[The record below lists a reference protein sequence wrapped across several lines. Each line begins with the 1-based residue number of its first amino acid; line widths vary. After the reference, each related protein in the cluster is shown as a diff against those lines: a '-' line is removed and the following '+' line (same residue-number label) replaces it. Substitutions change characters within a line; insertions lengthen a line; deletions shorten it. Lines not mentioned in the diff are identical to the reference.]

1 MPKKPQTKLRLFTFV
16 EIKTIIME
24 IAIHGRLFNET
35 AKPFIQSMF
44 DELKSRHVN
53 VHISK
58 TYAEVLTI
66 AEVETH
72 SYIQFESAKDYKGA
86 DFLLSLGGD
95 GTLLDSLTYIGAKET
110 PILGINTGRLG
121 FLATVSPENL
131 LIELAMLFQGKFEI
145 EKRSLVSI
153 ESNIDI
159 FNGINFGLN
168 ELGIMKTDTSSMIV
182 IKTYLNDEFLN
193 SYWADGLIVSTP
205 TGSTGYNLSVGGPV
219 VTPTAGIFV
228 ISPMSPH
235 NLNVRPLVVSDNSKL
250 RFEVESR
257 SKSFLVSLDSRSKVV
272 DDTTVISLKKESFQA
287 YLVKIRGSDFLDT
300 LRSKLNW
307 GLDYRN

>member
-1 MPKKPQTKLRLFTFV
+1 MK
-16 EIKTIIME
+16 
-24 IAIHGRLFNET
+24 IAIHGRVFSEA
-35 AKPFIQSMF
+35 AKPYIQSMF
-44 DELKSRHVN
+44 DELKSRSVE
-53 VHISK
+53 VQISE
-58 TYAEVLTI
+58 TYLQILNEAN
-66 AEVETH
+66 VETYFH
-72 SYIQFESAKDYKGA
+72 TIFTDSSDFRKA
-86 DFLLSLGGD
+86 DFALSLGGD
-95 GTLLDSLTYIGAKET
+95 GTLLDSLTYVGANET
-110 PILGINTGRLG
+110 PILGVNTGRLG

-131 LIELAMLFQGKFEI
+131 IVELAMLFQGKYEI

-159 FNGINFGLN
+159 FNGVNFGLN

-219 VTPTAGIFV
+219 VTPGADIFV

-257 SKSFLVSLDSRSKVV
+257 SGSFLVSLDSRSKVV
-272 DDTTVISLKKESFQA
+272 EANTVISLKKESFKA
-287 YLVKIRGSDFLDT
+287 YLVKIRGSDFLNT

-307 GLDYRN
+307 GLDSRN

>member
-1 MPKKPQTKLRLFTFV
+1 MK
-16 EIKTIIME
+16 
-24 IAIHGRLFNET
+24 IAIHGRAFNEV

-44 DELKSRHVN
+44 DELKSRDVKTQ
-53 VHISK
+53 ISASYYQILK
-58 TYAEVLTI
+58 
-66 AEVETH
+66 ETGIETFTENTF
-72 SYIQFESAKDYKGA
+72 SNKNELQIA
-86 DFLLSLGGD
+86 DFALSLGGD
-95 GTLLDSLTYIGAKET
+95 GTLLDALTFIGEKET

-131 LIELAMLFQGKFEI
+131 LIELALLFQGKYEI
-145 EKRSLVSI
+145 ENRTLVSI
-153 ESNIDI
+153 SSNIDI
-159 FNGINFGLN
+159 FNGVNFGLN

-182 IKTYLNDEFLN
+182 IKAFLNEKYLN

-219 VTPTAGIFV
+219 VTPGSDIFV

-235 NLNVRPLVVSDNSKL
+235 NLNVRPLIVSDNSKL

-257 SKSFLVSLDSRSKVV
+257 SKNFLVSLDSRSKVV
-272 DDTTVISLKKESFQA
+272 EDTTEISLEKEKFQA
-287 YLVKIRGSDFLDT
+287 RLLKLRGSDFLNT

-307 GLDYRN
+307 GLDARN

>member
-1 MPKKPQTKLRLFTFV
+1 MR
-16 EIKTIIME
+16 

-35 AKPFIQSMF
+35 AKPYIQSMF
-44 DELKSRHVN
+44 DELKSRSVEIY
-53 VHISK
+53 ISE
-58 TYAEVLTI
+58 TYSQILKVAGITTY
-66 AEVETH
+66 ETAN
-72 SYIQFESAKDYKGA
+72 YKSANDYQGA

-95 GTLLDSLTYIGAKET
+95 GTLLDSLTYIGSKET

-131 LIELAMLFQGKFEI
+131 IVELAMLFQGKYEI
-145 EKRSLVSI
+145 EKRALVSI

-159 FNGINFGLN
+159 FNGVNFGLN

-182 IKTYLNDEFLN
+182 IKAYLNEEFLN

-219 VTPTAGIFV
+219 VTPGAGIFV
-228 ISPMSPH
+228 IAPMSPH
-235 NLNVRPLVVSDNSKL
+235 NLNVRPLVVPDSAKL

-257 SKSFLVSLDSRSKVV
+257 SKNFLVSLDSRFKVV
-272 DDTTVISLKKESFQA
+272 EENTVISLKKESFQA
-287 YLVKIRGSDFLDT
+287 CLVKVRGSDFLDT

-307 GLDYRN
+307 GLDSRN

>member
-1 MPKKPQTKLRLFTFV
+1 MK
-16 EIKTIIME
+16 
-24 IAIHGRLFNET
+24 IAIHGRAFNET
-35 AKPFIQSMF
+35 ARPFIQSMF
-44 DELKSRHVN
+44 DELKSRAVQTQ
-53 VHISK
+53 ISASYLQILK
-58 TYAEVLTI
+58 EAQIDTYSDHNFTDSKNFEV
-66 AEVETH
+66 
-72 SYIQFESAKDYKGA
+72 A
-86 DFLLSLGGD
+86 DFALSLGGD
-95 GTLLDSLTYIGAKET
+95 GTLLDTLTFIGAKET

-131 LIELAMLFQGKFEI
+131 ILELAMLFQGKFEI
-145 EKRSLVSI
+145 EKRTLVSI

-159 FNGINFGLN
+159 FDGVNFGLN

-182 IKTYLNDEFLN
+182 IKTYLNNEYLN

-219 VTPTAGIFV
+219 VTPGAGIFV

-235 NLNVRPLVVSDNSKL
+235 NLNVRPLVVPDTSKL

-257 SKSFLVSLDSRSKVV
+257 SKNFLVSLDSRSKVV
-272 DDTTVISLKKESFQA
+272 DENTIISLEKENFQA
-287 YLVKIRGSDFLDT
+287 FLVKIRGSDFLDT

-307 GLDYRN
+307 GLDNRN

>member
-1 MPKKPQTKLRLFTFV
+1 MK
-16 EIKTIIME
+16 
-24 IAIHGRLFNET
+24 IAIHGRAFNEA
-35 AKPFIQSMF
+35 AKSYIQSMF
-44 DELKSRHVN
+44 DELKSRN
-53 VHISK
+53 TEIFISE
-58 TYAEVLTI
+58 TYAQVLK
-66 AEVETH
+66 ETGIETNCNKYF
-72 SYIQFESAKDYKGA
+72 STAA
-86 DFLLSLGGD
+86 DFVEADFALSLGGD

-131 LIELAMLFQGKFEI
+131 IVELALLFQGKYEI

-153 ESNIDI
+153 ESNVDI
-159 FNGINFGLN
+159 FNGVNFGLN

-182 IKTYLNDEFLN
+182 IKAYLNGEYLN

-219 VTPTAGIFV
+219 VTPGADIFV

-235 NLNVRPLVVSDNSKL
+235 NLNVRPLVVSDNSLLK
-250 RFEVESR
+250 FEVESR
-257 SKSFLVSLDSRSKVV
+257 SKNYLVSLDSRSKVV
-272 DDTTVISLKKESFQA
+272 DDTTIISLKKENFRA
-287 YLVKIRGSDFLDT
+287 CLLKIRGSDFLDT

-307 GLDYRN
+307 GLDARN

>member
-1 MPKKPQTKLRLFTFV
+1 MK
-16 EIKTIIME
+16 
-24 IAIHGRLFNET
+24 IAIHGRAFNDT
-35 AKPFIQSMF
+35 AKPYIQSMF
-44 DELKSRHVN
+44 DELKSRGAEIQ
-53 VHISK
+53 IS
-58 TYAEVLTI
+58 TAYAQILASASVSTFCNKYFDD
-66 AEVETH
+66 A
-72 SYIQFESAKDYKGA
+72 SNFEDT
-86 DFLLSLGGD
+86 DFVLSLGGD
-95 GTLLDSLTYIGAKET
+95 GTLLDSLTFIGAKET

-131 LIELAMLFQGKFEI
+131 ILELALLFQGKYEI
-145 EKRSLVSI
+145 ERRSLVSI

-159 FNGINFGLN
+159 FNGVNFGLN

-182 IKTYLNDEFLN
+182 IKTFLNNEYLN

-219 VTPTAGIFV
+219 VTPGADIFV

-272 DDTTVISLKKESFQA
+272 DGSTIISLEKEKFKA
-287 YLVKIRGSDFLDT
+287 CLVKISGSDFLNT

-307 GLDYRN
+307 GLDARN

>member
-1 MPKKPQTKLRLFTFV
+1 
-16 EIKTIIME
+16 ME

-44 DELKSRHVN
+44 DELKSRDVE
-53 VHISK
+53 VQISK
-58 TYAEVLTI
+58 TYAEVLGN

-72 SYIQFESAKDYKGA
+72 SYIEFESANDYKGA

-159 FNGINFGLN
+159 FNGVNFGLN

-272 DDTTVISLKKESFQA
+272 DDTTIISLKKESFQA